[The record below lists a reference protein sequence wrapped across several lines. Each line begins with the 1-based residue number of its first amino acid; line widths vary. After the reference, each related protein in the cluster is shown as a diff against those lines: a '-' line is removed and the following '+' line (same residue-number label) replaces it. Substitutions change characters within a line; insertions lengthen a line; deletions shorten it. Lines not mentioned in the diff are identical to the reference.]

1 MAYQWILFD
10 LDDTLFDFPA
20 AEALRAAFAHY
31 SVTLTA
37 EMLADYQAL
46 NRALWEQYNAGLIDV
61 QTLKQARFRDLAPQ
75 LGLAPLELNQRFMQ
89 AILERSQPLGGVQQT
104 LQLLQGRVKMGIIT
118 NGFAD
123 IQHARLQQSGLA
135 ECFDF
140 MLVSEELGVNKP
152 DPRIFNA
159 ALARMPQI
167 EAGNVLMVGDNPQTD
182 VAGAAGVG
190 METCWFN
197 SHRQDLLV
205 KATHAID
212 HFSELLALPRVQVL
226 LTE

>member
-75 LGLAPLELNQRFMQ
+75 LGVAPLELNQRFMQ

-197 SHRQDLLV
+197 SHRQNLQVL
-205 KATHAID
+205 ATHAID
-212 HFSELLALPRVQVL
+212 HFSELLALPRVQAL

>member
-10 LDDTLFDFPA
+10 LDDTMFDFPA

-31 SVTLTA
+31 SATLST
-37 EMLADYQAL
+37 EILADYQAL
-46 NRALWEQYNAGLIDV
+46 NRALWEQYNAGEIDV

-75 LGLAPLELNQRFMQ
+75 LGVAPLELNQRFMQ
-89 AILERSQPLGGVQQT
+89 AILERSQPLGGVRQQ
-104 LQLLQGRVKMGIIT
+104 LQQLQGRVKMGIIT

-123 IQHARLQQSGLA
+123 IQHARLRQSGLA
-135 ECFDF
+135 DCFDF

-197 SHRQDLLV
+197 SHRQNLQVL
-205 KATHAID
+205 ATHAID
-212 HFSELLALPRVQVL
+212 HFSELLALPRVQAL

>member
-31 SVTLTA
+31 SVTLAA

-75 LGLAPLELNQRFMQ
+75 LGVAPLELNQRFMQ

-167 EAGNVLMVGDNPQTD
+167 EAADVLMVGDNPQTD

-212 HFSELLALPRVQVL
+212 HFSELLALPRVQAL

>member
-20 AEALRAAFAHY
+20 AEALHAAFAHY

-75 LGLAPLELNQRFMQ
+75 LGVAPLELNQRFMQ

-167 EAGNVLMVGDNPQTD
+167 EAADVLMVGDNPQTD

-212 HFSELLALPRVQVL
+212 HFSELLALPRVQAL

>member
-20 AEALRAAFAHY
+20 AEALDAALAHY

-46 NRALWEQYNAGLIDV
+46 NKALWEQYNAGQLDV
-61 QTLKQARFRDLAPQ
+61 ETLKQARFRDLAPQ
-75 LGLAPLELNQRFMQ
+75 SGVSPLELNNTFLQ
-89 AILERSQPLGGVQQT
+89 AILQRSQPLPGVEQT
-104 LQLLQGRVKMGIIT
+104 LRQLHGKVGMGIIT

-123 IQHARLQQSGLA
+123 IQHARLNQSGLA
-135 ECFDF
+135 DCFDF

-152 DPRIFNA
+152 DPRIFEA
-159 ALARMPQI
+159 ALARMVSVQP
-167 EAGNVLMVGDNPQTD
+167 ADVLMVGDNPQTD

-197 SHRQDLLV
+197 LRRESQSVTSH
-205 KATHAID
+205 HAIERF
-212 HFSELLALPRVQVL
+212 HELLMLPRVQPL
-226 LTE
+226 LAS

>member
-31 SVTLTA
+31 SATLST

-46 NRALWEQYNAGLIDV
+46 NRALWEQYNAGEIDV

-75 LGLAPLELNQRFMQ
+75 LGVAPLELNQRFMQ

-167 EAGNVLMVGDNPQTD
+167 EAADVLMVGDNPQTD

-212 HFSELLALPRVQVL
+212 HFSELLALPRVQAL